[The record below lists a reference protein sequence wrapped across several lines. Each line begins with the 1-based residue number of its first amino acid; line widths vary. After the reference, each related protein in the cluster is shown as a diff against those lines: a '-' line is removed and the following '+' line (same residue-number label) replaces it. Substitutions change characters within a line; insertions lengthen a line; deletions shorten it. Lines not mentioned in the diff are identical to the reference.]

1 VRMAPIARPDAGTLL
16 GRALV
21 ADAVRHGIGAA
32 VRGWAT
38 HPWASATFL
47 GACHRGVLAVDGEG
61 IDAWLAA
68 LPERELAVRG
78 HLVADLTARRAPDGL
93 VAVEAL
99 TLVYA

>member
-1 VRMAPIARPDAGTLL
+1 MTPIVRPDAGTLL

-38 HPWASATFL
+38 HPWASATFV
-47 GACHRGVLAVDGEG
+47 GARHRGVLAVDGRAT
-61 IDAWLAA
+61 DAWLDT
-68 LPERELAVRG
+68 LSERELAVRG

-99 TLVYA
+99 TIIDQV